1 MIDVPGPQRAECV
14 VLFWANSIH
23 HCWPIIA
30 IHLLRWL
37 VRICTRRSQLY
48 DLLGSK
54 FPQWLSHRL
63 YHQASFSSPSLPKNE
78 HTRSPLLHSKAE
90 KRNTVAWFSLS
101 QPAKFNWMSKIKAFK
116 SNQLLNID
124 YWLKSTLLENIK
136 THNSWFTSSLSLQ
149 SSGSDNTYFK
159 NSLWAIDQVLFT
171 FVFLST

>member
-54 FPQWLSHRL
+54 FPQWLSHHL
-63 YHQASFSSPSLPKNE
+63 YHQASFSSPSLPKNK

-124 YWLKSTLLENIK
+124 YWLKSTLLGSLENIK
-136 THNSWFTSSLSLQ
+136 TRNSWFTSSLSLQ
-149 SSGSDNTYFK
+149 SSGSDNT
-159 NSLWAIDQVLFT
+159 
-171 FVFLST
+171 